1 MQNPTA
7 VIYARVS
14 SSGSLEYRQS
24 TDRPV
29 ADLTQYAQSMQ
40 YNILKTFEEHI
51 SGTKKNSER
60 EVFTNCL
67 DYCKSN
73 KVDCLLVSEL
83 SRLGRNAFQ
92 ILATVQEL
100 MDASVNIY
108 LQKERFTL
116 LDDDGKPSIFAP
128 IMLAVL
134 GTCAQLERENI
145 MYRLNSGRAQYINK
159 GGKLGR
165 RVGYRKSVE
174 KKKEEYADVIR
185 LLNKGTYTLQ
195 QIAKLTD
202 VSIRTVQRV
211 KKEFCS

>member
-1 MQNPTA
+1 
-7 VIYARVS
+7 
-14 SSGSLEYRQS
+14 
-24 TDRPV
+24 
-29 ADLTQYAQSMQ
+29 
-40 YNILKTFEEHI
+40 
-51 SGTKKNSER
+51 
-60 EVFTNCL
+60 
-67 DYCKSN
+67 
-73 KVDCLLVSEL
+73 
-83 SRLGRNAFQ
+83 
-92 ILATVQEL
+92 

-128 IMLAVL
+128 IMLAVR

-145 MYRLNSGRAQYINK
+145 MDRLNSGRAQYINK